1 MDMHNRL
8 SRKALERA
16 FRDLPFDAAMKEQI
30 LAELPKQ
37 AIITPFPD
45 YGVIVHNVSE
55 DYQFDAIRAQMDAER
70 DRYIAFFADNLAQF
84 YYHENLKSI
93 PNNEA
98 GPDGFFWNNGFFG
111 GGDAR
116 TLYAMI
122 VWAQAATF
130 LEIGV
135 GNSTRIARK
144 AIREFHTGTRIVSV
158 DPSPRASIT
167 DYSDEIITS
176 SVTNIDI
183 SVFRALEAGDILFID
198 GSHVCNVGT
207 DVPFFF
213 LNVFPVLKPGVI
225 VHIHDI
231 FLPWEYS
238 EAMRV
243 RHYNEQH
250 MLGAMLANSPT
261 WRILMPVH
269 YMSRTEAIAQPR
281 GGGSFWF
288 QKLAG

>member
-1 MDMHNRL
+1 MEMHKRL

-16 FRDLPFDAAMKEQI
+16 FRDLPFDAATKEQI
-30 LAELPKQ
+30 MAELPKQ

-45 YGVIVHNVSE
+45 YGPIVHNVPE
-55 DYQFDAIRAQMDAER
+55 IYQFAEIRARMDGER
-70 DRYIAFFADNLAQF
+70 YRYLSFFAESLAQY
-84 YYHENLKSI
+84 YYHRNLDSI
-93 PNNEA
+93 PASEP

-122 VWAQAATF
+122 AWARPTTF

-144 AIREFHTGTRIVSV
+144 AIREFQTGTRIVSV
-158 DPSPRASIT
+158 DPTPRASIT

-176 SVTNIDI
+176 SVTNVDI
-183 SVFRALEAGDILFID
+183 AVFRALEPGDILFID

-231 FLPWEYS
+231 FLPWEYP

-250 MLGAMLANSPT
+250 MLGAMLANSSS

-269 YMSRTEAIAQPR
+269 YMARTDAVVPPR
-281 GGGSFWF
+281 GGGSFWIE
-288 QKLAG
+288 KLA